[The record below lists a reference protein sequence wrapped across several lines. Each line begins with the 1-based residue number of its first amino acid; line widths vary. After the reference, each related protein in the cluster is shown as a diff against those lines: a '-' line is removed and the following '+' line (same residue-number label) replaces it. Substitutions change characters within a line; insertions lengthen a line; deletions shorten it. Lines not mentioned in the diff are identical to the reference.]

1 MAAFTI
7 KKTNR
12 KGRETSYSVL
22 CADKIYNM
30 YKKTEKKER
39 EIFFMCQYKFTLQ
52 KA

>member
-1 MAAFTI
+1 MAAFSI

-12 KGRETSYSVL
+12 KGREISYSVL

-39 EIFFMCQYKFTLQ
+39 NIFYVPI
-52 KA
+52 